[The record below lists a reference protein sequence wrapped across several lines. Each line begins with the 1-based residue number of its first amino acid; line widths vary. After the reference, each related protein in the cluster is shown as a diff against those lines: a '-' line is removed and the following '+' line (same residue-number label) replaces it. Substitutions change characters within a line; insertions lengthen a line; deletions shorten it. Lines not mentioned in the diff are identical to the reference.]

1 MSNFTVSPT
10 PLQVI
15 GVGVNGAPLTVQNTG
30 NVSIYISADPGV
42 SPTSYAYKIDAG
54 GDFIWPSGEPLSV
67 CTGPGVTGQI
77 SYGGSGSVHVN
88 SGSTNVTGAVT
99 INGTV
104 PISGPVTV
112 SGSVGLAA
120 GTVVDI
126 SGPVS
131 ISGGVSVTG
140 STINVGTVHNAVD
153 QLGSY
158 NTVIPAST
166 LVTIYD
172 SGPTGLLYY
181 QSLIIIAP
189 SQNLGASTTVTSLY
203 VQWYDSTGTVV
214 LGQDNPVMY
223 SAGQLEY
230 QVPIRGTRCIILA
243 ATSSLG
249 NHNSLPILI
258 YGSVYLL
265 PRRYY
270 SAPANIGQTTGLT
283 LNAYEDNS
291 AAGHYGIDVQPA
303 TASDIL
309 YYMPSLAGMANVYTQ
324 ETSANQTNVTL
335 RAVGRD
341 GATNYA
347 SLLLTKNTAALT
359 VANDSL
365 IFPET
370 PIVGSLG
377 NTTGSRLILGI
388 TWAIT

>member
-1 MSNFTVSPT
+1 MSNFTVGAT

-30 NVSIYISADPGV
+30 AVSIYISGDPGV
-42 SPTSYAYKIDAG
+42 SPTAFEYKIDAG
-54 GDFIWPSGEPLSV
+54 GDFVWPSGKPLTV

-112 SGSVGLAA
+112 SGSVGLNA
-120 GTVVDI
+120 GTIVDI

-140 STINVGTVHNAVD
+140 STINVGTVHNSVD

-158 NTVIPAST
+158 STVIPAST
-166 LVTIYD
+166 QVTIYD
-172 SGPTGLLYY
+172 SGTAGLLYY
-181 QSLIIIAP
+181 QSLIIVAP
-189 SQNLGASTTVTSLY
+189 AQNVGATTAVTSLY

-214 LGQDNPVMY
+214 LGQDKPVMY
-223 SAGQLEY
+223 STGQLEY
-230 QVPIRGTRCIILA
+230 QIPIRGTRCIILA
-243 ATSSLG
+243 TTSSLG
-249 NHNSLPILI
+249 SHTSLPILI

-270 SAPANIGQTTGLT
+270 SAPASLGQTAGLT
-283 LNAYEDNS
+283 INAYEDTS
-291 AAGHYGIDVQPA
+291 AAGHYGIDAQPA
-303 TASDIL
+303 TASDVL
-309 YYMPSLAGMANVYTQ
+309 YFLPSLAGIANVYTQ
-324 ETSANQTNVTL
+324 EVSANQTNVTL
-335 RAVGRD
+335 RSLGRD
-341 GATNYA
+341 GLTSTATY
-347 SLLLTKNTAALT
+347 LLTKGTTAPT
-359 VANDSL
+359 IANDNI

-388 TWAIT
+388 TWAIN